1 MKISLKL
8 PSICQLLLLAVVVT
22 LSNPLLAQVPGVNRA
37 DSLYIRGNYV
47 KTEVMVPMRDGV
59 KLFTS
64 IYVPKNTSQQ
74 YPIMFDRTPYSA
86 APYGADAYKTSL
98 GPSMAFAKDGYIF
111 VYQDVRGCWMSEGT
125 FVAVRPHN
133 PDKKKKTDVDESSD
147 SYDAIDWLIK
157 NIPNKNPS
165 HVKVRVLNKSI

>member
-64 IYVPKNTSQQ
+64 IYVPKNTSQK

-86 APYGADAYKTSL
+86 
-98 GPSMAFAKDGYIF
+98 
-111 VYQDVRGCWMSEGT
+111 GT
-125 FVAVRPHN
+125 LR
-133 PDKKKKTDVDESSD
+133 SR
-147 SYDAIDWLIK
+147 
-157 NIPNKNPS
+157 
-165 HVKVRVLNKSI
+165 RV